1 MKKLIYLSLFIFSFL
16 LISCENKNESP
27 TGPEIQFSLNPQL
40 NKQYNFQRF
49 LLDSLN
55 NRVSGPFYY
64 YEKVIAKNLSI
75 GGYSDAFISLTYHNQ
90 YEMDSTYMR
99 VENGKDVYQYT
110 DTSGFIF
117 DSKAGF
123 KNALQKILQSYYWMP
138 VALLSK
144 GNGAEYTVLPKRFYT
159 VQVDTNFTINVSVE
173 MIVKNEGFEDVTVTA
188 GKYKAYKIKSIVRLV
203 PYFGTQP
210 IETIDVVN
218 YTWIS
223 DDLDWWI
230 KQYSP
235 TAVSKR
241 FGLIVS
247 EGQEEELISV
257 Q

>member
-55 NRVSGPFYY
+55 NRVSGPFYF

-99 VENGKDVYQYT
+99 IENGKDVYQTT
-110 DTSGFIF
+110 DTSGIMF

-138 VALLSK
+138 IALLSK

-159 VQVDTNFTINVSVE
+159 VQADSNLTVNISLE
-173 MIVKNEGFEDVTVTA
+173 WIIKNEGFEDVTVPA
-188 GKYKAYKIKSIVRLV
+188 GTFKTYKIKHIVRLV

-210 IETIDVVN
+210 IETVDIVK
-218 YTWIS
+218 YFWIS